1 VAEAIFMLDN
11 TQEYEAHP
19 VAAIFPM
26 LPQEDL
32 EELAADIKQRGLI
45 YPIII
50 DGDQIIDGRNRLAA
64 CKIAKVEPSFAAY
77 EGDDITGF
85 IMASNIN
92 RRHLTKGQQAMILV
106 KCQES
111 WHSSPKNIAKENN
124 LSRERL
130 RQAQLVSQHAPDLVD
145 EVINGVRGLDNAYGV
160 AQERKQ
166 EAEAREVRIE
176 KMRQHQIDLQEL
188 LATGAEEDEAFD
200 ELDRLEEVAKR
211 DEEEHEALLE
221 RERDRLRSLI
231 IGWISL
237 TALPAND
244 DRTDILAGMSDIDRL
259 RIESIENLFV
269 NRTTED
275 TWEGEDDDIAA

>member
-1 VAEAIFMLDN
+1 MLDN

-111 WHSSPKNIAKENN
+111 WHSSQKNIAKENN

-130 RQAQLVSQHAPDLVD
+130 RQA
-145 EVINGVRGLDNAYGV
+145 
-160 AQERKQ
+160 
-166 EAEAREVRIE
+166 
-176 KMRQHQIDLQEL
+176 
-188 LATGAEEDEAFD
+188 
-200 ELDRLEEVAKR
+200 
-211 DEEEHEALLE
+211 
-221 RERDRLRSLI
+221 
-231 IGWISL
+231 
-237 TALPAND
+237 
-244 DRTDILAGMSDIDRL
+244 
-259 RIESIENLFV
+259 
-269 NRTTED
+269 
-275 TWEGEDDDIAA
+275 